1 VSSVPA
7 EIAGVGPASQKP
19 APNRAFNPM
28 TAGIG
33 PEEYFVLSRVDGN
46 VTVRELLMMTGL
58 PVERGIEI
66 LIRLNAL
73 GAIRLPAAPAAAPRV
88 GASSGASPALATP
101 GARTSTPAALPVAT
115 PRIGTPPTANAAAA
129 AAAASAPSLPSPNRE
144 EQAALDEPAD
154 LSRDDRVRV
163 LLVARRVA
171 TGDPW
176 QILDVPAGTDKKTIK
191 RAYFRLSKDVH
202 PDRFYKKQLGSFAE
216 RLAANFEAVTRAYQ
230 ELTEGKPRAGA
241 AAAPAA
247 SQEPQ
252 SPAEYAAEL
261 FGRATDL
268 EVHGQPLDA
277 MKLFAAAIR
286 VDPQLKYLRRAASCA
301 LAAQQP
307 RTAEEYANKATAM
320 DPSDGSLARLLAAAF
335 RQQGKLDAAEEVL
348 VMAMA
353 IPSDKDNLVLE
364 LRREL
369 AEVRKAQAAR

>member
-1 VSSVPA
+1 M
-7 EIAGVGPASQKP
+7 GPATQKP

-33 PEEYFVLSRVDGN
+33 PEEYFVLSRIDGN
-46 VTVRELLMMTGL
+46 VSVRELLMMTGL
-58 PVERGIEI
+58 SVERGIEI
-66 LIRLNAL
+66 LIKLHGL
-73 GAIRLPAAPAAAPRV
+73 GAIRLPAAPAAPAAAPRI
-88 GASSGASPALATP
+88 GTSSGASPALATP
-101 GARTSTPAALPVAT
+101 AARTSTPAALPVAT
-115 PRIGTPPTANAAAA
+115 PRIGTPTTTAAP
-129 AAAASAPSLPSPNRE
+129 AAASAPTLPSPSRE
-144 EQAALDEPAD
+144 EQAALDEPGD

-176 QILDVPAGTDKKTIK
+176 QILEVPAGTDKKAIK

-202 PDRFYKKQLGSFAE
+202 PDRFYKRQLGSFAE
-216 RLAANFEAVTRAYQ
+216 RLATNFEAVTRAYQ
-230 ELTEGKPRAGA
+230 ELSEGKPRAGG
-241 AAAPAA
+241 AAAPTAN
-247 SQEPQ
+247 QEPQ

-286 VDPQLKYLRRAASCA
+286 MDPQLKYLRRAASCA